1 MKIYHIDA
9 LVDKIY
15 SVVQSHRLENGG
27 YCRWLWDRNGSRQLG
42 INEYGCADA
51 ANILYTIGRFPAYG
65 DPARDEL
72 AKSILSLRH
81 PDGSFRERTH
91 HPIHTT
97 AHCLAALELFD
108 AVPQSEEPCEFLAPY
123 RTKEGLYSLLDSL
136 LWVENPWPQSHQ
148 GAGVYAA
155 MLLTGAADLEW
166 QNWYFDWL
174 WENTDDEYG
183 MSRTGTIGHRA
194 DDRGNR
200 FERPVI
206 DKAAPVCHHLYG
218 WFHYMFNM
226 EHAKRPLRY
235 PEKLIDTCI
244 HLWKNRGLTDAFAHE
259 IGFMEIDWVF
269 AINRASRQT
278 AYRFDEIRECLRE
291 FAEEHIAYLN
301 ELDPATHDG
310 MNDLH
315 ALFGTVCVLAE
326 LQRALPGEIITER
339 PLRLVLDRRPF
350 I

>member
-1 MKIYHIDA
+1 
-9 LVDKIY
+9 
-15 SVVQSHRLENGG
+15 
-27 YCRWLWDRNGSRQLG
+27 
-42 INEYGCADA
+42 
-51 ANILYTIGRFPAYG
+51 
-65 DPARDEL
+65 
-72 AKSILSLRH
+72 
-81 PDGSFRERTH
+81 
-91 HPIHTT
+91 
-97 AHCLAALELFD
+97 
-108 AVPQSEEPCEFLAPY
+108 
-123 RTKEGLYSLLDSL
+123 
-136 LWVENPWPQSHQ
+136 
-148 GAGVYAA
+148 
-155 MLLTGAADLEW
+155 
-166 QNWYFDWL
+166 
-174 WENTDDEYG
+174 
-183 MSRTGTIGHRA
+183 MSRAGTIDEEKIGL
-194 DDRGNR
+194 
-200 FERPVI
+200 F
-206 DKAAPVCHHLYG
+206 HHLNG

-278 AYRFDEIRECLRE
+278 AYRFDEVRECLRE

-301 ELDPATHDG
+301 ALDPATHEG

-339 PLRLVLDRRPF
+339 PLKLVLDRRPF